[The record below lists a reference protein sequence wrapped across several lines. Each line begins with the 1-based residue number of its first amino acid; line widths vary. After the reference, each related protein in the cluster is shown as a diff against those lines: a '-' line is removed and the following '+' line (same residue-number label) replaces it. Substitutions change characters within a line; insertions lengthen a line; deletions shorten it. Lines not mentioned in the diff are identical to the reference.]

1 MGQLFVYDGKKEI
14 CSASYEYSEESN
26 RHREI
31 SIANYENIDIVD
43 KYVTII
49 GIIGMKYKLNG
60 KRTDII
66 LSDENG
72 SRKYI
77 NCIVSHIYRDGYE
90 LKYSRCE
97 RYE

>member
-1 MGQLFVYDGKKEI
+1 MGQLFVYNDNKEI
-14 CSASYEYSEESN
+14 CSTSYEYSVETN

-49 GIIGMKYKLNG
+49 GIIGMGYELNG

-72 SRKYI
+72 SRKYS
-77 NCIVSHIYRDGYE
+77 NCTVSHIYKDGYE